1 MPSITSPSSSN
12 SDLPSDVEKQAEPI
26 RTGRQTPSRG
36 GKEEERDNGDDSP
49 TEETA
54 AVADDWQIPPEPDL
68 LNTEADGMAGTVNR
82 VLSRIST
89 KSSWNPGPPPDGG
102 RVAWLACICG
112 HFAIMNTWGFI
123 NSFGVFQT
131 YYVSQLSRTPSEISW
146 IGSLQVFLT
155 FFIGTFTGRM
165 TDAGFFRPV
174 LICGTIFMTLG
185 IFTTSVATQY
195 WQLLLSQGLC
205 MGIGSGFIFC
215 PAIST
220 VSTYFN
226 KKRSLAIGIT
236 ACGSVTGGLI
246 FPAMARQLLPT
257 VGFGWAV
264 RAIGFVQL
272 GSLIFTVA
280 FMKSRLPPRRT
291 GSLVEWAAFKE
302 LEYTFYAA
310 GMFFNFWGVYF
321 AFYYLAAFSRE
332 AVVPALA
339 YTDSLNMLL
348 LLNGIGVLGRLLPNY
363 LADRAGPLNLMIPT
377 CLICGVALLSWT
389 AVRTPAQLYGWAVV
403 YGVVAGALQSLFP
416 AGLSSLTADLRKQGT
431 RMGMVFTIVSFAVL
445 TGNPIAGA
453 IIGAMGGSYVGAQ
466 IFTGVCLLVGMGFI
480 LAARWVRMRGVGTG
494 WRVKI

>member
-1 MPSITSPSSSN
+1 MPSSTSPSSSEDN
-12 SDLPSDVEKQAEPI
+12 LPVDVEKRTDPVATEHETSHQSRKDEEHDGSNPTDPAAE
-26 RTGRQTPSRG
+26 
-36 GKEEERDNGDDSP
+36 DDD
-49 TEETA
+49 E
-54 AVADDWQIPPEPDL
+54 WRIQPEPDI
-68 LNTEADGMAGTVNR
+68 LNTEADGVTGTLSR

-102 RVAWLACICG
+102 RVAWLACLCG

-123 NSFGVFQT
+123 NSFGVFQS
-131 YYVSQLSRTPSEISW
+131 YYATQLDRPPADISW
-146 IGSLQVFLT
+146 IGSIQVFLT

-174 LICGTIFMTLG
+174 LVCGTVFMTLG
-185 IFTTSVATQY
+185 IFCTSAATQY
-195 WQLLLSQGLC
+195 WQLILSQGIC
-205 MGIGSGFIFC
+205 MGVGSGCVFC

-220 VSTYFN
+220 VSTYFS

-236 ACGSVTGGLI
+236 ACGSVSGGLI

-272 GSLIFTVA
+272 ATLLFAVA
-280 FMKSRLPPRRT
+280 FMKSRLPPRRS
-291 GSLVEWAAFKE
+291 GSLVEWGAFRE

-321 AFYYLAAFSRE
+321 AFYYLSAFSRA
-332 AVVPALA
+332 AVAPTLS
-339 YTDSLNMLL
+339 YTDSLNLLL
-348 LLNGIGVLGRLLPNY
+348 LLNGIGILGRLLPNH
-363 LADRAGPLNLMIPT
+363 LADRVGPLNVMVPT
-377 CLICGVALLSWT
+377 CLACGAALLAWA
-389 AVRTPAQLYGWAVV
+389 AVRTPPQLYGWAVA
-403 YGVVAGALQSLFP
+403 YGVAAGALQSLFP
-416 AGLSSLTADLRKQGT
+416 AGLSSLTADLRRQGT

-453 IIGAMGGSYVGAQ
+453 LIGAMGGRYEGAQ
-466 IFTGVCLLVGMGFI
+466 GFTGGCLLVGMGFI
-480 LAARWVRMRGVGTG
+480 FAARVVRMRRTGTG